1 MTMKILKI
9 VLIVIALLIAIVV
22 VVYIYYGGLSKV
34 VVKEE
39 VQGGEILVYEEVT
52 GDYAQSGKF
61 TDKVYYAL
69 LNNEGIATT
78 KGFGVF
84 LDDPQQVEKSKLRSE
99 VGCIVEGLDS
109 TQIAKLAAKYK
120 VRTYPK
126 GNYITAEFPF
136 KGHMSIMIGLMKV
149 YPQIDKYIKENA
161 ISDKGSIMEIY
172 DVPNKKIIYRKEIV
186 KE

>member
-1 MTMKILKI
+1 MKILKI
-9 VLIVIALLIAIVV
+9 VLIVIAVLITIVV
-22 VVYIYYGGLSKV
+22 VAYIYYGGLSKV

-39 VQGGEILVYEEVT
+39 VQGGEVLAYEEVV

-61 TDKVYYAL
+61 TDKVYYTL

-84 LDDPQQVEKSKLRSE
+84 YDDPQQVERSKLRSE

-109 TQIAKLAAKYK
+109 IQIAKLADKYK
-120 VRTYPK
+120 VRIYPK
-126 GNYITAEFPF
+126 GSYITTEFPF

-149 YPQIDKYIKENA
+149 YPQIDKYIKEHS
-161 ISDKGSIMEIY
+161 ISDKGAIMEIY
-172 DVPNKKIIYRKEIV
+172 DVPNKKIIYRKEIA

>member
-1 MTMKILKI
+1 MLKI
-9 VLIVIALLIAIVV
+9 VLIVFAVLIAVV
-22 VVYIYYGGLSKV
+22 VVAYIYYGGLSKV

-39 VQGGEILVYEEVT
+39 VQGGEVLVCEEVV

-84 LDDPQQVEKSKLRSE
+84 YDNPQQVEKSKLRSDI
-99 VGCIVEGLDS
+99 GCIVEGLDS
-109 TQIAKLAAKYK
+109 TQIANLSDKYK
-120 VRTYPK
+120 VRIYPQA
-126 GNYITAEFPF
+126 NYVTAEFPF
-136 KGHMSIMIGLMKV
+136 KGHMSVMIGLMKV
-149 YPQIDKYIKENA
+149 YPQIDEYIKERA